1 LHIISNNLG
10 RILRKTMTQDQRSTE
25 FCFSG
30 KFLGYVFKD
39 GYKIKRLNIATANGE
54 YSIKM
59 TKLARATLSQT
70 LLPGDQIQV
79 GGWQKYDRAENAFK
93 FKAYWIR
100 PLNSVAQLELPTP
113 QASSPKQKKQS
124 ILVCQKSSC
133 MKRGGKAICGAIEQ
147 ALSDRGLE
155 DQVTLKGTG
164 CMKACGKVPVVL
176 DKTRYTKLNPK
187 DVAALIDEHFTPAI
201 EPAQPEINPITPQ
214 REIEALPISA

>member
-1 LHIISNNLG
+1 MN
-10 RILRKTMTQDQRSTE
+10 QRSTE

-39 GYKIKRLNIATANGE
+39 GYKIKRLILATPDGE

-59 TKLARATLSQT
+59 TKLARASLLQT

-79 GGWQKYDRAENAFK
+79 GGWQKFDRETNSLK
-93 FKAYWIR
+93 FKAFWIK
-100 PLNSVAQLELPTP
+100 PSESIAQLELAISAVQPIEI
-113 QASSPKQKKQS
+113 PKPPAKSKKQN

-147 ALSDRGLE
+147 AISDRGLE

-187 DVAALIDEHFTPAI
+187 DIPALIDEHFAPATEPISPTI
-201 EPAQPEINPITPQ
+201 EPVKPQKEI
-214 REIEALPISA
+214 LPVSAW

>member
-1 LHIISNNLG
+1 
-10 RILRKTMTQDQRSTE
+10 MTQDLRSTE

-39 GYKIKRLNIATANGE
+39 GYKIKRLNLATTNGE
-54 YSIKM
+54 YSIKV
-59 TKLARATLSQT
+59 TKLARASLLQT

-79 GGWQKYDRAENAFK
+79 GGWQEFDRDTNDLK

-100 PLNSVAQLELPTP
+100 PLESVTQLELPVPKP
-113 QASSPKQKKQS
+113 QTLAPQTSHPKPKKQS

-133 MKRGGKAICGAIEQ
+133 MKRGGKAICGAIEK
-147 ALSDRGLE
+147 ALSDRGLD

-176 DKTRYTKLNPK
+176 MPTKARYTKLNPK
-187 DVAALIDEHFTPAI
+187 DVATLIDEHFAPAI
-201 EPAQPEINPITPQ
+201 EPTAPAIEPLVPEKKS
-214 REIEALPISA
+214 LPISA